1 MTRRADIR
9 CQDRDGDVLDAP
21 VVKVQESIPELEEPS
36 MYKVVML
43 NDDYTPMEFVVHI
56 LENFFGMNREKATQI
71 MLVVHSKGSAVV
83 GIYPR
88 DIAET
93 KSEQVNA
100 YAQENNHPLVSTV
113 EITD

>member
-1 MTRRADIR
+1 
-9 CQDRDGDVLDAP
+9 
-21 VVKVQESIPELEEPS
+21 
-36 MYKVVML
+36 
-43 NDDYTPMEFVVHI
+43 
-56 LENFFGMNREKATQI
+56 
-71 MLVVHSKGSAVV
+71 MLVVHSEGSAVV